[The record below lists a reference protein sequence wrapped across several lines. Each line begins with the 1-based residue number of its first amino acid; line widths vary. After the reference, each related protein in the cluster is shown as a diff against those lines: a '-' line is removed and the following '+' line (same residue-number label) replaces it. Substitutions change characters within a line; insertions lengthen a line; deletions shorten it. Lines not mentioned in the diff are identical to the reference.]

1 MGYPLVSV
9 FVYFIVYHQKFHI
22 LPKNFILN
30 PFSIVQPL
38 TVLKYVIPTEYIL
51 LIPLL
56 ELYNNTVKFESA
68 IESCSYARHKGMGKC
83 RYSSANP

>member
-1 MGYPLVSV
+1 M
-9 FVYFIVYHQKFHI
+9 
-22 LPKNFILN
+22 
-30 PFSIVQPL
+30 QPL

-56 ELYNNTVKFESA
+56 ELYNNRVKFESA